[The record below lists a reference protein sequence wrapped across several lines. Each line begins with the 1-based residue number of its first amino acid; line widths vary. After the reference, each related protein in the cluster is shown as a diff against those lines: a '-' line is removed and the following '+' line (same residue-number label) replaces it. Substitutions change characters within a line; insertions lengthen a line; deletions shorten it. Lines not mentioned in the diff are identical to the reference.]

1 MTVRFRLLTVKVKS
15 IQVDAAQQ
23 QALLSLYRIQKRR
36 CLLAAMLAANSVPVT
51 VEALLLPNK
60 LAAPPAYAFPTVQKA
75 AASKTDC

>member
-1 MTVRFRLLTVKVKS
+1 MVRSGLLTVKVTS

-23 QALLSLYRIQKRR
+23 QALLSLYGIQKRR

-51 VEALLLPNK
+51 VEALLLANK
-60 LAAPPAYAFPTVQKA
+60 LAAPPAYAFPAVQKA